1 MWGARS
7 GLTVAVLV
15 LGGVVAVVAVGS
27 LGEGARPAVVAAEAA
42 AGDPAAEPAA
52 YEPVVLPR
60 TEVRHLASA
69 ANGVEY
75 RLYVS
80 LPPGYEADEDA
91 RYPVVYLLDSDYSF
105 AIAKNVTEHLS
116 DRNHLVETILVGVAY
131 GGPLRYRL
139 NRTRDYTPSHVPRL
153 PADFGYQQEYQ
164 KASGGGPA
172 FRRFLAEELVPFVD
186 REYRTVPGDRTLVG
200 HSYGGLFG
208 AWVLVTSPELFT
220 RYLLVS
226 PSLWYDDHLLDRLEP
241 RHASGHR
248 RLRARVYLAV
258 GSREHNSRRS
268 MVADLEAFAARLRGR
283 GYEGL
288 ELETEV
294 FEEDTHNS
302 VFPMALTR
310 GVRFLFEGR

>member
-1 MWGARS
+1 MLGARS
-7 GLTVAVLV
+7 RIWILV

-27 LGEGARPAVVAAEAA
+27 LGEGSRPAAVAVEAA
-42 AGDPAAEPAA
+42 AGKPTPEPAVF
-52 YEPVVLPR
+52 EPVVLPR
-60 TEVRHLASA
+60 TEVRRLASA

-80 LPPGYEADEDA
+80 LPPGYGEDGDA
-91 RYPVVYLLDSDYSF
+91 RYPVLYLLDADYSF

-116 DRNHLVETILVGVAY
+116 DRDHLVETILVGVAY

-139 NRTRDYTPSHVPRL
+139 NRTRDYTPTHVPRL
-153 PADFGYQQEYQ
+153 PADFGYQEEYQ

-208 AWVLVTSPELFT
+208 AWVLVTSPDLFT

-226 PSLWYDDHLLDRLEP
+226 PSLWYDDHLLDRLEA
-241 RHASGHR
+241 RRAAGHR
-248 RLRARVYLAV
+248 RLPARVYLAV
-258 GSREHNSRRS
+258 GSRERNDRRS

-288 ELETEV
+288 ELETDV

-310 GVRFLFEGR
+310 GVRYLFEGR